1 MVGKEEGVVQR
12 HRLQN
17 QYMDTLCG
25 FIETQYTV
33 YNMLSITKAT
43 VYSKC
48 TSDQHTKCSI
58 SLVNLAM
65 SSP

>member
-1 MVGKEEGVVQR
+1 MVGKVEGAVQR

-25 FIETQYTV
+25 FIETQCTV

-48 TSDQHTKCSI
+48 TSDQHTKNALASA
-58 SLVNLAM
+58 SL
-65 SSP
+65 